1 MNKKYYKLPAAILSA
16 GLSPRAILLYA
27 ILADRSELS
36 EKGTAFKDKEGTYII
51 FRIEEICTTLG
62 VGERTAKYM
71 LAELEDSG
79 IIKRRKQ
86 GHGKPQ
92 KIYVQ
97 DIENMRKNATQKT
110 APQEVQKTAPQE
122 VQKTAPQE
130 VQKTARLINNNT
142 DNNNT
147 DQSSSA
153 QRLKSLIDIIESTSA
168 EMGIKLSER
177 KIEKLMKRIRKRSD
191 EIGSLK
197 AYLRTAIRNADLLP
211 EPEKGG
217 YEPTYSIEEYE
228 KTSILDYED
237 EE

>member
-110 APQEVQKTAPQE
+110 APQEVQKTA
-122 VQKTAPQE
+122 
-130 VQKTARLINNNT
+130 RLINNNT